1 MPLKVFVSLI
11 SLHRFWTLL
20 VLLIKSDISKYGNGG
35 LNLFELNKK
44 ASAGLSHHLH
54 NFIIR

>member
-1 MPLKVFVSLI
+1 MRLKVFVSLI
-11 SLHRFWTLL
+11 SLHRFRTLL

-35 LNLFELNKK
+35 LNLFEWNKN
-44 ASAGLSHHLH
+44 ASAGLSQHLH